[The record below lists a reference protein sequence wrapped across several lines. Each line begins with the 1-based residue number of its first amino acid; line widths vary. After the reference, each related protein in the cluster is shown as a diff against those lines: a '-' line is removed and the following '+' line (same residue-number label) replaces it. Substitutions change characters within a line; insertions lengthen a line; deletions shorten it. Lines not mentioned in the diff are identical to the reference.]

1 MIRAAMYFTLMIS
14 IQTSVLRSQ
23 SLPDWVEEMPQDSK
37 YYWARESVG
46 IRGLSEEEYKEKA
59 NILSLIHI

>member
-23 SLPDWVEEMPQDSK
+23 SLPGWVEEMPQDSK

-46 IRGLSEEEYKEKA
+46 IRVYLKRSIKRKQMLGP
-59 NILSLIHI
+59 